1 MSLEL
6 ARTRHGQAKFAVMHN
21 TGTKFFN
28 DMVGCERRPKGKPMR
43 RREVLALICNAA
55 AWPFAV
61 QAQPASKIPRVGML
75 WHAANASEE
84 APYLGPFR
92 QGLNDLGYVESK
104 NIALENRF
112 AAEHYERY
120 DSLAAE
126 LVQLKVDVLVAV
138 ARPAALAAQRATT
151 TIPIVF
157 ILVPD
162 PVASKLVK
170 SLAHPGGN
178 ITGLSQ
184 LAFDMSA
191 KRVGLLKLMVPTLSR
206 IALLVNPGDPEVTRR
221 TFDESRVAADHLK
234 VTLEQVEAR
243 APSDLEHAF
252 AVIVEEKFD
261 GVVVASDTMLF
272 NERQRIGE
280 WAMSR
285 KLPTMMF
292 NGEMPKSG
300 GLMSYSASNSAL
312 FYRAAAFVDKLL
324 KGTKPADLPVE
335 LPTKFQLVIN
345 LKTAKALDITVPP
358 TLLVAADEVI
368 E

>member
-1 MSLEL
+1 
-6 ARTRHGQAKFAVMHN
+6 MHN
-21 TGTKFFN
+21 AGTKVFN
-28 DMVGCERRPKGKPMR
+28 DVVACERRPKGKPMR
-43 RREVLALICNAA
+43 RREVLVLICNAV

-61 QAQPASKIPRVGML
+61 QAQQESKIPRVGML

-104 NIALENRF
+104 NIALEDRF
-112 AAEHYERY
+112 AAEHYERF
-120 DSLAAE
+120 DGLAAE

-138 ARPAALAAQRATT
+138 TQPAALAAQRATT

-162 PVASKLVK
+162 PVASKLVQ

-191 KRVGLLKLMVPTLSR
+191 KRVELLKQMVPTLSR
-206 IALLVNPGDPEVTRR
+206 IALLVNPGEPEVTRR
-221 TFDESRVAADHLK
+221 TFDESRAAANHLN
-234 VTLEQVEAR
+234 VTLEQVEVR
-243 APSDLEHAF
+243 ASDDLEQAF
-252 AVIVEEKFD
+252 SVILEKNFD
-261 GVVVASDTMLF
+261 GVVITSDPMFF

-280 WAMSR
+280 WAISR

-300 GLMSYSASNSAL
+300 GLMSYSANNPAL
-312 FYRAAAFVDKLL
+312 FRRAAAFVDKLL
-324 KGTKPADLPVE
+324 KGAKPADLPVE
-335 LPTKFQLVIN
+335 LPTKFELVIN
-345 LKTAKALDITVPP
+345 LKTARALDMTVPP
-358 TLLVAADEVI
+358 MLIVAADQVI